1 MKYPINNKII
11 LKGIKII
18 LFILFILFM
27 TLTSSKNIEDK
38 DTPNIKLKD
47 KDL

>member
-11 LKGIKII
+11 LKGIKI
-18 LFILFILFM
+18 ILFILFM

>member
-18 LFILFILFM
+18 LFILFM
-27 TLTSSKNIEDK
+27 TLKSSKNIEDK